1 MEYLIIGVFIGF
13 SIGMLLM
20 YVLIYNKKFRLEK
33 ELVKIQFELQK
44 AEEKQSKIDQ
54 IEKNFGEAFKNLAND
69 ILDTKMT
76 QMYKINES
84 ELINVIK
91 PLEKDL
97 KEFKDKADT
106 THKESIEKN
115 ATLIEKIL
123 NLEKVGLNI
132 SEEANKLTKAL
143 KSESKTQGT
152 WGELILER
160 ILEQSGLR
168 HGIEYLSQGVGMDI
182 RDEDNY
188 KLKPDFIIL
197 LPDDKHIIIDSKVS
211 IKYYEEYINAETK
224 EIQNQMLKNLLIS
237 IKNHVTNL
245 ESKHYDRREGMNSPD
260 FVFMFL
266 PIDNIFSIISNE
278 ESDVLKYSWN
288 KKIGIV
294 TPMTL
299 MYMLWLI
306 SYIWKQDNQSKNV
319 MEIAK
324 KSGEMY
330 DKFALFLETLGD
342 IGRQVDRAKESY
354 DKAINQLSNGK
365 GNLIKRAEEIKNLGA
380 NSKKN
385 IES

>member
-1 MEYLIIGVFIGF
+1 MEYLVIGVFIGF
-13 SIGMLLM
+13 LLGMLLM
-20 YVLIYNKKFRLEK
+20 YVLVYNKKYRLEK
-33 ELVKIQFELQK
+33 ELVKIQFELQI
-44 AEEKQSKIDQ
+44 AEDKQSKIDQ

-97 KEFKDKADT
+97 KDFKDKVDI
-106 THKESIEKN
+106 THKDSIEKN
-115 ATLIEKIL
+115 ASLIEKIL

-152 WGELILER
+152 WGELILEK

-168 HGIEYLSQGVGMDI
+168 RGIEYLAQGVGIDI
-182 RDEDNY
+182 RDEENY

-197 LPDDKHIIIDSKVS
+197 LPEDKHIIIDSKVS
-211 IKYYEEYINAETK
+211 IKYYEEYTNAETK
-224 EIQNQMLKNLLIS
+224 EIQNQMLKGLLTS
-237 IKNHVTNL
+237 IKNHITNL
-245 ESKHYDRREGMNSPD
+245 ESKHYDRREGINSPD

-266 PIDNIFSIISNE
+266 PIDNILSIISNE
-278 ESDVLKYSWN
+278 ESDILKYSWN

-299 MYMLWLI
+299 MYTLWLI

-319 MEIAK
+319 MDIAK

-330 DKFALFLETLGD
+330 DKFAMFLDTLFD
-342 IGRQVDRAKESY
+342 MGRQIEKAKESY
-354 DKAINQLSNGK
+354 DKAVNQLSNGK
-365 GNLIKRAEEIKNLGA
+365 GNLMKRAEEIKNLGA

-385 IES
+385 IEG